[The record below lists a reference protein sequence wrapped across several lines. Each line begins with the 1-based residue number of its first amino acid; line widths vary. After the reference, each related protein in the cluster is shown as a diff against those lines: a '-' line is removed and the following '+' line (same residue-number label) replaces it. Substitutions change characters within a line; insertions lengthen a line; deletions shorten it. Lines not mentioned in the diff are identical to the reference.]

1 MQSTSELLLSC
12 VGENILWGTFS
23 TEYSSLQT
31 CEMLESGDWSFNQ
44 PTIVSNDAKVSR
56 FSMLL
61 QYSNVIVLLYYRR
74 CCVLTSVALRSTC
87 TEWCWH
93 RRPWLS
99 AFDCRSCSV
108 FLLRFILTYHSL
120 DWIILYLI
128 AIVWRTCFASTLQ
141 CTELFDVLFSG

>member
-12 VGENILWGTFS
+12 VGENILWGAFF
-23 TEYSSLQT
+23 SLQT
-31 CEMLESGDWSFNQ
+31 CEMVESGDWSSNQ

-74 CCVLTSVALRSTC
+74 CCVLTTVALRSTC

-99 AFDCRSCSV
+99 AFDCWSCSV
-108 FLLRFILTYHSL
+108 FLLRFILTYHSIGSSISSQSSEEL
-120 DWIILYLI
+120 
-128 AIVWRTCFASTLQ
+128 VSLQ
-141 CTELFDVLFSG
+141 HFNALNCSMFFSVVNINWMI